1 MRILAAALL
10 GLLGLS
16 ACSVVAPM
24 SAAARAQETA
34 TDLNT
39 NTRFGRLELATENVD
54 ASNRE
59 KFLAQHKLW
68 GNAIRIADYEMA
80 GFKIKDNDYA
90 ETLVTVS
97 WYRVKDEDLHNTI
110 IRQKWKQIKGDW
122 RLQEEARAEGDS
134 GLLGDAPEV
143 SPSTGSDPNA
153 PKKPSQFP
161 TIHLGSTVGAA
172 DADTTK
178 STVD

>member
-1 MRILAAALL
+1 MRILAAAAV
-10 GLLGLS
+10 LGLS

-39 NTRFGRLELATENVD
+39 NARFGRLELATENVD
-54 ASNRE
+54 AANRE

-80 GFKIKDNDYA
+80 GFKIKDSDYA

-97 WYRVKDEDLHNTI
+97 WYRVNDEELHTTVV
-110 IRQKWKQIKGDW
+110 RQKWKQQKGDW
-122 RLQEEARAEGDS
+122 RLTEEAKADGDS
-134 GLLGDAPEV
+134 GLLGDAPPA
-143 SPSTGSDPNA
+143 SPASDSTA

-161 TIHLGSTVGAA
+161 TIHLGSTLGAA
-172 DADTTK
+172 ETDNTK
-178 STVD
+178 PTVD